1 MCVYV
6 WVHVCLCCVIK
17 DYTFGPA
24 ASHNHLIMHIMY
36 VFPICFIIF
45 VIMAVA
51 VINIQLKLHVHE
63 DRY

>member
-1 MCVYV
+1 
-6 WVHVCLCCVIK
+6 
-17 DYTFGPA
+17 
-24 ASHNHLIMHIMY
+24 MY

-51 VINIQLKLHVHE
+51 VINIQLNLHVRE